1 MTASTLTLRIVTPS
15 ATVLEA
21 EVNGV
26 RFPGEDGSF
35 GVLPR
40 HATMLSLTE
49 SGLIVGRMT
58 TGEEVSYLVHD
69 GFAEVRDNVLTI
81 LTRSAEKPGEIDMDR
96 ARAAS
101 ERARERLSARKS
113 DLDATRAEAALR
125 RSLMRM
131 NTTSK

>member
-1 MTASTLTLRIVTPS
+1 
-15 ATVLEA
+15 
-21 EVNGV
+21 
-26 RFPGEDGSF
+26 
-35 GVLPR
+35 
-40 HATMLSLTE
+40 
-49 SGLIVGRMT
+49 
-58 TGEEVSYLVHD
+58 VHD

>member
-40 HATMLSLTE
+40 HATMLSLTD